1 MSEALPVAELQTE
14 GRQADRVLMDAQQA
28 VIGWREWVGL
38 PDLGVA
44 HIKAKVD
51 TGAKTSALHAFYV
64 QPFEREG
71 MPWVRFGVH
80 PLQANTTQV
89 VECEAPVKDVR
100 RVTDSGGHAEM
111 RPVIETTLVVQGE
124 TRLIELTLTDRENM
138 MFRMLLGR
146 SALKRRFV
154 VDSGKSFLLG
164 GDKSQPLLE

>member
-1 MSEALPVAELQTE
+1 MSEALLVAELLTE
-14 GRQADRVLMDAQQA
+14 GLRVGLQKA
-28 VIGWREWVGL
+28 VIGWREWVSL
-38 PDLGVA
+38 PDLA
-44 HIKAKVD
+44 IDHIKAKVD

-64 QPFEREG
+64 QPFERDG

-80 PLQANTTQV
+80 PLQASADLV
-89 VECEAPVKDVR
+89 IDCEAPVKDVR

-111 RPVIETTLVVQGE
+111 RPVIETTMMIRGE
-124 TRLIELTLTDRENM
+124 KRVIELTLTDRENM

-164 GDKSQPLLE
+164 GNKSQPALE

>member
-1 MSEALPVAELQTE
+1 MREALRVAELQSE
-14 GRQADRVLMDAQQA
+14 ELQVDVQKA
-28 VIGWREWVGL
+28 VIGWREWVSL
-38 PDLGVA
+38 PDLAIA

-64 QPFEREG
+64 QHFERDG
-71 MPWVRFGVH
+71 AQWVRFGVH
-80 PLQANTTQV
+80 PLQTTVMEV
-89 VECEAPVKDVR
+89 VDCEAPIKDVR

-111 RPVIETTLVVQGE
+111 RPVIETTLVIQGE

-164 GDKSQPLLE
+164 GNKFQPVLV